1 MFFPAKQQQHLS
13 LKLHFCPTEP
23 TYLRKNLEVN
33 DFLVKSLGVPV
44 AIKTRHIKVKKFCQA
59 NSLNYK

>member
-13 LKLHFCPTEP
+13 LKPHFCPTEDQL
-23 TYLRKNLEVN
+23 TNLLEAD